1 MGSQYR
7 ILLFLIAGL
16 VALLAFADG
25 VAAAPPIP
33 AGTTVPSIHDSRGK
47 GHNDIAAVIAPST
60 TTTTQAAVIAPSTTT
75 TTQAAVIAPSTTTTT
90 QAAVIAPSTTTTTS
104 HEAESSKDY
113 SRQQAAQM
121 VMTTAS
127 TTTTTQAAVTAPSTT
142 TTTQAAVIAPSTT
155 TTTQAAVTAPSTTTT
170 TQASVIAP
178 STTTTTQAS
187 VIAPST
193 TTTTQAAVIAPST
206 TTTTQAAV
214 TAPSTT
220 TTTSHEAESSKDYSR
235 QQAAQ
240 VVSAT
245 TTQLSP
251 ATTNPLVV
259 VHTNGE
265 PTVNNLPPLEV
276 LPPYTRLVSMVP
288 VQMPSWRDAVG
299 LGVHMLTSVSNHLY
313 EIEAGPVLPVAL
325 TVIGAT
331 SGARL
336 EAAFHNGLISLA
348 MALPEPLLPLQ
359 PPDPLKDCG
368 NIPSSR
374 SVESLNSPF
383 TSAAILAPVV
393 MISVTTK
400 MELRLRSLLVPSS
413 IVLDI
418 TNPPG

>member
-1 MGSQYR
+1 VGSQYR

-47 GHNDIAAVIAPST
+47 GHNDIAAVTAPSTTTTTQAAVIAPSTTTTTQAAVIAPSTTTTTQAAVTAPST

-155 TTTQAAVTAPSTTTT
+155 TTTQAAV
-170 TQASVIAP
+170 I
-178 STTTTTQAS
+178 
-187 VIAPST
+187 
-193 TTTTQAAVIAPST
+193 
-206 TTTTQAAV
+206 
-214 TAPSTT
+214 APSTT

-276 LPPYTRLVSMVP
+276 LPPYTRFVSMVP
-288 VQMPSWRDAVG
+288 VQMPSWRDPVG
-299 LGVHMLTSVSNHLY
+299 LGVHMLTSVSNHLH